1 VNSIY
6 TDMNARIFY
15 AAFIIAL
22 IFTSGFAQQTD
33 KKSQREQNR
42 IEKQKQIE
50 ALVNSKEFVFE
61 ATYALPQGGK
71 SIYLTGSSYTV
82 KFHPDTIESYLP
94 FFGRA
99 YSVDYGGEG
108 GIKFIGKPTEFNVET
123 RKAEKGYD
131 INATIKAPKD
141 YYKLH
146 LSVSPG
152 GTATLIV
159 DSNQRSSISYQGDIA
174 KFEEVK
180 RK

>member
-1 VNSIY
+1 
-6 TDMNARIFY
+6 MKARIFFM
-15 AAFIIAL
+15 AFILSL
-22 IFTSGFAQQTD
+22 IFTSVFAQPASR
-33 KKSQREQNR
+33 KSERELNR
-42 IEKQKQIE
+42 IEKQKQIQ
-50 ALVNSKEFVFE
+50 ALITSKEFVFE

-82 KFHPDTIESYLP
+82 KFHSDTIESYLP

-108 GIKFIGKPTEFNVET
+108 GIKFVGKPTEFNVVT
-123 RKAEKGYD
+123 LKAEKGYN

-146 LSVSPG
+146 LSVTPVG
-152 GTATLIV
+152 NATLIV
-159 DSNQRSSISYQGDIA
+159 DSNQRSSISYQGEIE

-180 RK
+180 GK

>member
-1 VNSIY
+1 MKASVFF
-6 TDMNARIFY
+6 M
-15 AAFIIAL
+15 AFIMAL
-22 IFTSGFAQQTD
+22 IFTSGFAQKTAR
-33 KKSQREQNR
+33 KSEREQNR

-108 GIKFIGKPTEFNVET
+108 GIKFCGRPTEFNVVT

-146 LSVSPG
+146 LSVSSVG
-152 GTATLIV
+152 SATLIV

-180 RK
+180 GK